1 MSTPRP
7 LSANTGMTIGQ
18 RLWLGFACIIVL
30 GLVVAASSYWQLGRM
45 SDQVQA
51 LVEQRIG
58 QLEQVNQVKEAT
70 GQSAIAVR
78 NILLLVRQED
88 MQAQKQSIDANS
100 QRALAQLRGLAQSA
114 DQANVRDKLG
124 QAQQTLSTYHQLMQ
138 ETIDMV
144 FNHQRDQAR
153 QQLNTQGIA
162 LQQQSFALLDE
173 VRALEQQALEQSLAQ
188 VRSMGE
194 EIGALVIGVAV
205 LVGVLSVLIA
215 WSITRFLAR
224 ALGGE
229 PAYAAAV
236 AREIAAGNL
245 AVPVNVAANDQHSL
259 LAHMRD
265 MRNSLVDVVAKVRSG
280 SQSVAA
286 AGVQISQGNQDLS
299 MRTESQASA
308 LQQTA
313 SAMDELG
320 ARVTQNADNARQANQ
335 LAQTASA
342 VAAQG
347 GAVVDQVVSTMEGIT
362 TASHKI
368 ADIIQVIDGIAFQ
381 TNILALNAAV
391 EAARAG
397 EQGRGFAVVAAEV
410 RSLAGRSAEAAKEIK
425 QLIDDSVERVEQ
437 GASLVDQAGVTMQE
451 VVQSIRRVTDI
462 MGEISAATQEQSAG
476 ISQVGSSVAGMDQAT
491 QQNAALVEQVAA
503 AASSLN
509 HQAQDLVQAVAV
521 FDLGGQTASAGTI
534 SHAPRRSPSPP
545 SSRYNSASMSASNT
559 KAKALAA
566 PSGISASSSS
576 KALAKPSIA
585 APAPTATPATSGKG
599 APPRLGNSASTSTS
613 ANAKAKT
620 KPPASAATKPA
631 PRPTPSAPLALPAA
645 KKTSAAADDEWET
658 F

>member
-1 MSTPRP
+1 
-7 LSANTGMTIGQ
+7 Q

-88 MQAQKQSIDANS
+88 IQAQKQNIDASS
-100 QRALAQLRGLAQSA
+100 QRALAQLRSLVQST

-124 QAQQTLSTYHQLMQ
+124 QAQQTLNTYQQLVQ
-138 ETIDMV
+138 ETIAMV
-144 FNHQRDQAR
+144 LNHQRDQAR
-153 QQLNTQGIA
+153 QQINTQGTE
-162 LQQQSFALLDE
+162 LLKQSFALLDE
-173 VRALEQQALEQSLAQ
+173 VRTLEQSALEQSLAQ
-188 VRSMGE
+188 MRGMGT
-194 EIGALVIGVAV
+194 EIGALVIGMAV

-545 SSRYNSASMSASNT
+545 SSRYNSASASMSTSNT

-613 ANAKAKT
+613 TSTSANAKAKT